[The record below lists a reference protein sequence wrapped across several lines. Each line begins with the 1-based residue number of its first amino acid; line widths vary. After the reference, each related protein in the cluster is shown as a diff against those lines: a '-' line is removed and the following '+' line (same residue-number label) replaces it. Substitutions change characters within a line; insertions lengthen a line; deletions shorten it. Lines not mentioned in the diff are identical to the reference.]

1 MQALKMPSCQ
11 ILKNKDLYLWPLEK
25 KIIRMRE
32 AFSSKQSYP
41 TTLCNPKTDGVGVDS
56 FVAIEHW
63 DSIREGHG

>member
-1 MQALKMPSCQ
+1 MPSYQ

-25 KIIRMRE
+25 KIIRMGE
-32 AFSSKQSYP
+32 AFSYKLSYA
-41 TTLCNPKTDGVGVDS
+41 TTLCNPKTVGMGVDS